1 MSKILLII
9 NFWKQKGHRNL
20 FLQGVLPTTT
30 TTTTTYYYYYFI
42 LTITITITI
51 RKTITISSISQR
63 LNSSISTITISLDQ

>member
-20 FLQGVLPTTT
+20 FLQGVLPT

>member
-9 NFWKQKGHRNL
+9 NFWKKKGHRNL
-20 FLQGVLPTTT
+20 FLQGVLPT